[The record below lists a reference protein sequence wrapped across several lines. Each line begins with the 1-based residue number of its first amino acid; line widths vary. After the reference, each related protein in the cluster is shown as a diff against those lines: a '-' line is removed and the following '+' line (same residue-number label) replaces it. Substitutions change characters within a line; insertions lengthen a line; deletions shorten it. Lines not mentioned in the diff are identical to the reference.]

1 MRTAILVRTAIRA
14 GLAATILAA
23 TLAGCSG
30 SHSDHPAPSAA
41 DPNLLAGCGP
51 LADQVIAGQLHVAQ
65 VRPQTQPTICT
76 WTADLP
82 GGGTIDLTY
91 AWLREDTLQQDLQ
104 VAAQF
109 GYRIEKLVLKKFG
122 GMYWRD
128 PNDPGSCAVTTADT
142 GTVTWW
148 VQNRDHAA
156 QPDPCAAAM
165 GLMQATLSVDG
176 V

>member
-1 MRTAILVRTAIRA
+1 VRAAIRF
-14 GLAATILAA
+14 GLAALVATA
-23 TLAGCSG
+23 TLAGCS
-30 SHSDHPAPSAA
+30 SSRTDTPVRPAA

-51 LADQVIAGQLHVAQ
+51 LADPLIANQLNVPQ
-65 VRPQTQPTICT
+65 VRQQTQPTVCT
-76 WTADLP
+76 WTADYP
-82 GGGTIDLTY
+82 AGGGVDVTY
-91 AWLREDTLQQDLQ
+91 AWLRDDTLMRDLQ
-104 VAAQF
+104 VADRF
-109 GYRIEKLVLKKFG
+109 GYRTEKLVLKKFG

-142 GTVTWW
+142 GTITWW

-156 QPDPCAAAM
+156 RPDPCAAAM